1 MEVYITEKEIQNRIV
16 KMGKEISAKYK
27 KKSPIIIGVLNGSFI
42 FLADLVRSMDINCK
56 IDFVKLKSY
65 NGLSSTGKVNL
76 INSISLSIEKEHI
89 IIVEDIIDTG
99 LTLEFLINYFQRL
112 KPASIS
118 VATLL
123 FKKTS
128 KELKYK
134 VDYIGFNVDDDFV
147 IGYGMDLN
155 QEKRNL
161 PSIYKINN

>member
-1 MEVYITEKEIQNRIV
+1 MEVYITEKEIQNRVV

>member
-65 NGLSSTGKVNL
+65 DGLSSTGKVNL

>member
-1 MEVYITEKEIQNRIV
+1 MKVYITGKEIKNRVVEI
-16 KMGKEISAKYK
+16 GKEISVKYK

-42 FLADLVRSMDINCK
+42 FLADLVRSIDINCK
-56 IDFVKLKSY
+56 IDFIKLKSY
-65 NGLSSTGKVNL
+65 DGLSSSGEVNL
-76 INSISLSIEKEHI
+76 INGISLPIEKEHI

-99 LTLEFLINYFQRL
+99 LTLDFLINYFLRL

-123 FKKTS
+123 LKKTS
-128 KELKYK
+128 KEPKHK
-134 VDYIGFNVDDDFV
+134 VDYIGFEIDDDFV

-161 PSIYKINN
+161 SSIYKINN